1 MPVNMNELLDDAAG
15 ATSKFL
21 NTVLPSLTTGD
32 WWDRRVLQFLSR
44 GQRSVVDRNGITRLE
59 ELDLAALLHTLD
71 NNWHSLDDIHEFSP
85 GAFNFVKEMRVVR
98 NRWSH
103 KSATPDYVPDDVYRD
118 LDTLGRFLAVIDAE
132 NRLLEKVRRERLIL
146 AGEILQ
152 AHSPGVEDETESPD
166 APAGQVTAPEE
177 SASPSCP
184 VCGNDM
190 VMRTARTG
198 PYPGSQFWGCSDWS
212 VTGCN
217 GIINIPKSRDTNS
230 EPTPTCPVCQSS
242 MVLRTARNGPYA
254 GSRFWGCGEWGI
266 TGCNGLINIQQDP
279 NNGVDDLPF

>member
-1 MPVNMNELLDDAAG
+1 M
-15 ATSKFL
+15 
-21 NTVLPSLTTGD
+21 
-32 WWDRRVLQFLSR
+32 
-44 GQRSVVDRNGITRLE
+44 DRNGITRLE

-71 NNWHSLDDIHEFSP
+71 DNWHSLDDIHEFSP
-85 GAFNFVKEMRVVR
+85 GAFNFVKEMRMVR

-118 LDTLGRFLAVIDAE
+118 LDTLGRFLAVVNADD
-132 NRLLEKVRRERLIL
+132 RLREKVRGERLVL

-152 AHSPGVEDETESPD
+152 AHSPSGTDRAESPD
-166 APAGQVTAPEE
+166 EPAGQDTAPEE
-177 SASPSCP
+177 SASPTCP

-198 PYPGSQFWGCSDWS
+198 PYPGSRFWGCSDWS

-217 GIINIPKSRDTNS
+217 GIINIPKSQDTNS
-230 EPTPTCPVCQSS
+230 EPTPACPACQSS

-254 GSRFWGCGEWGI
+254 GSRFWGCSEWGI
-266 TGCNGLINIQQDP
+266 TGCNGLISIQQDP
-279 NNGVDDLPF
+279 NSSVDDLPF